1 MSILKQLEEP
11 NFKATK
17 SDKVLIKY
25 IKENIEDV
33 FYKSISQIAKE
44 SGIGEATI
52 TRFSKKMGYSGLQ
65 DFKVTLAREISG
77 LKNRTIINRSIENDE
92 GVMESARKLFN
103 SNIRILENTFN
114 IIDGNDIEKAT
125 DMIINAKKV
134 FFIGI
139 GYSGMTAEDSNYK
152 FSRIGFN
159 CMSLDSSHNM
169 IMMASLMDEDDV
181 IVAISHSGETDEI
194 IKTVNIAKAN
204 GASVISVTED
214 KSSRLRDI
222 SDVNLGYFSGES
234 ILETG
239 SISSKLA
246 QFFIIDLVYTQVV
259 KEKSAEV
266 VERKI
271 KTTDAIKLYNE

>member
-1 MSILKQLEEP
+1 
-11 NFKATK
+11 
-17 SDKVLIKY
+17 
-25 IKENIEDV
+25 
-33 FYKSISQIAKE
+33 
-44 SGIGEATI
+44 
-52 TRFSKKMGYSGLQ
+52 
-65 DFKVTLAREISG
+65 
-77 LKNRTIINRSIENDE
+77 
-92 GVMESARKLFN
+92 
-103 SNIRILENTFN
+103 
-114 IIDGNDIEKAT
+114 
-125 DMIINAKKV
+125 
-134 FFIGI
+134 
-139 GYSGMTAEDSNYK
+139 
-152 FSRIGFN
+152 
-159 CMSLDSSHNM
+159 M

>member
-17 SDKVLIKY
+17 SDRVLIEY

-33 FYKSISQIAKE
+33 VYKPISQISKE

-52 TRFSKKMGYSGLQ
+52 TRFSKKMGYSGLH
-65 DFKVTLAREISG
+65 DFKVTLSREISG
-77 LKNRTIINRSIENDE
+77 LKNRNIINKSIENDE
-92 GVMESARKLFN
+92 GVMESARKLFD

-159 CMSLDSSHNM
+159 CMAIGSSHDM
-169 IMMASLMDEDDV
+169 IMMAALMDEDDV
-181 IVAISHSGETDEI
+181 VVAISHSGETDE
-194 IKTVNIAKAN
+194 TVKAVSIAKAN
-204 GASVISVTED
+204 GARVISVTED
-214 KSSRLRDI
+214 KSSRLRDV
-222 SDVNLGYFSGES
+222 SDVSLGYFSGES

-246 QFFIIDLVYTQVV
+246 QFFVIDLVYTQVV
-259 KEKSAEV
+259 KERYAEV

>member
-17 SDKVLIKY
+17 SDKVLIEY

-33 FYKSISQIAKE
+33 FYKSISQISKE

-77 LKNRTIINRSIENDE
+77 LKNRKIINKSIENDE

-114 IIDGNDIEKAT
+114 IIDGNNIEKAT

>member
-17 SDKVLIKY
+17 SDKVLIEY

-33 FYKSISQIAKE
+33 FYKSISQISKE

-77 LKNRTIINRSIENDE
+77 LKNRKIINRSIENDE

-169 IMMASLMDEDDV
+169 IMMASLMNEEDV
-181 IVAISHSGETDEI
+181 VVAISHSGETDEI
-194 IKTVNIAKAN
+194 IKAVSIAKAN

-214 KSSRLRDI
+214 KGSRLRDI

>member
-239 SISSKLA
+239 SMSSKLA
-246 QFFIIDLVYTQVV
+246 QFFIIDIVYTQVV

>member
-17 SDKVLIKY
+17 SDKILIEY
-25 IKENIEDV
+25 IKKNIEDV

-77 LKNRTIINRSIENDE
+77 LQNRKIINRSIENDE

-103 SNIRILENTFN
+103 SDIRILENTFN
-114 IIDGNDIEKAT
+114 IIDGDDIEKAT
-125 DMIINAKKV
+125 DMIINAKKI
-134 FFIGI
+134 FFMGI

-152 FSRIGFN
+152 FTRIGFN
-159 CMSLDSSHNM
+159 CMALDSSHNM
-169 IMMASLMDEDDV
+169 IMMASIMDEDDV
-181 IVAISHSGETDEI
+181 VVAISHSGETDEM
-194 IKTVNIAKAN
+194 IKAVKIAKSN

-214 KSSRLRDI
+214 KSSRLKDI
-222 SDVNLGYFSGES
+222 SDISLGYFSGES

-239 SISSKLA
+239 SISSKMA

-259 KEKSAEV
+259 KEKSSEV

-271 KTTDAIKLYNE
+271 KTTDAIKLYSE

>member
-17 SDKVLIKY
+17 SDRVLIEY

-33 FYKSISQIAKE
+33 VYKPISQISKE
-44 SGIGEATI
+44 SRIGEATI
-52 TRFSKKMGYSGLQ
+52 TRFSKKMGYSGLH
-65 DFKVTLAREISG
+65 DFKVTLSREISG
-77 LKNRTIINRSIENDE
+77 LKNRNIINKSIENDE
-92 GVMESARKLFN
+92 GVMESARKLFD

-159 CMSLDSSHNM
+159 CMAIGSSHDM
-169 IMMASLMDEDDV
+169 IMMAALMDEDDV
-181 IVAISHSGETDEI
+181 VVAISHSGETDEI
-194 IKTVNIAKAN
+194 VKAVSIAKAN
-204 GASVISVTED
+204 GARVISVTED
-214 KSSRLRDI
+214 KSSRLRDV
-222 SDVNLGYFSGES
+222 SDVSLGYFSGES

-246 QFFIIDLVYTQVV
+246 QFFVIDLVYTQVV
-259 KEKSAEV
+259 KERYAEV

>member
-17 SDKVLIKY
+17 SDRVLIEY

-33 FYKSISQIAKE
+33 VYKPISQISKE

-52 TRFSKKMGYSGLQ
+52 TRFSKKMGYSGLH
-65 DFKVTLAREISG
+65 DFKVTLSREISG
-77 LKNRTIINRSIENDE
+77 LKNRNIINKSIENDE
-92 GVMESARKLFN
+92 GVMESARKLFD

-159 CMSLDSSHNM
+159 CMAIGSSHDM
-169 IMMASLMDEDDV
+169 IMMAALMDEDDV
-181 IVAISHSGETDEI
+181 VVAISHSGETDE
-194 IKTVNIAKAN
+194 TVKAVSIAKAN
-204 GASVISVTED
+204 GARVISVTED
-214 KSSRLRDI
+214 RSSRLRDV
-222 SDVNLGYFSGES
+222 SDVSLRYFSGES

-246 QFFIIDLVYTQVV
+246 QFFVIDLVYTQVV
-259 KEKSAEV
+259 KERYAEV

>member
-17 SDKVLIKY
+17 SDRVLIEY

-33 FYKSISQIAKE
+33 VYKPISQISKE

-52 TRFSKKMGYSGLQ
+52 TRFSKKMGYSGLH
-65 DFKVTLAREISG
+65 DFKVTLSREISG
-77 LKNRTIINRSIENDE
+77 LKNRNIINKSIENDE
-92 GVMESARKLFN
+92 GVMESARKLFD

-159 CMSLDSSHNM
+159 CMAIGSSHDM
-169 IMMASLMDEDDV
+169 IMIAALMDEDDV
-181 IVAISHSGETDEI
+181 VVAISHSGETDEI
-194 IKTVNIAKAN
+194 VKAVSIAKAN
-204 GASVISVTED
+204 GARIISVTED
-214 KSSRLRDI
+214 KSSRLRDV

-259 KEKSAEV
+259 KEKYAEV

>member
-17 SDKVLIKY
+17 SDKVLIEY

-92 GVMESARKLFN
+92 GVIESARKLFN

-214 KSSRLRDI
+214 KSSRLRDV

>member
-17 SDKVLIKY
+17 SDRVLIEY

-33 FYKSISQIAKE
+33 VYKPISQISKE

-77 LKNRTIINRSIENDE
+77 LKNRKIINRSIENDE
-92 GVMESARKLFN
+92 GVMESARKLFD

-159 CMSLDSSHNM
+159 CMSLDSSHDM
-169 IMMASLMDEDDV
+169 IMMAALMDEDDV
-181 IVAISHSGETDEI
+181 VVAISHSGETDEI
-194 IKTVNIAKAN
+194 VKAVSIAKAN
-204 GASVISVTED
+204 GARVISVTED
-214 KSSRLRDI
+214 KSSRLRDV
-222 SDVNLGYFSGES
+222 SDVSLRYFSGES

-246 QFFIIDLVYTQVV
+246 QFFVIDLVYTQVV
-259 KEKSAEV
+259 KERYAEV

>member
-17 SDKVLIKY
+17 SDRVLIEY

-33 FYKSISQIAKE
+33 VYKPISQISKE

-77 LKNRTIINRSIENDE
+77 LKNRKIINRSIENDD

-181 IVAISHSGETDEI
+181 VVAISHSGETDE
-194 IKTVNIAKAN
+194 TVKAVSIAKAN
-204 GASVISVTED
+204 GARVISVTED
-214 KSSRLRDI
+214 KSSRLRDV
-222 SDVNLGYFSGES
+222 SDVSLRYFSGES
-234 ILETG
+234 VLETG

-246 QFFIIDLVYTQVV
+246 QFFVIDLVYTQVV
-259 KEKSAEV
+259 KERYAEV

>member
-17 SDKVLIKY
+17 SDRVLIEY

-33 FYKSISQIAKE
+33 VYKPISQISKE

-52 TRFSKKMGYSGLQ
+52 TRFSKKMGYSGLH
-65 DFKVTLAREISG
+65 DFKVTLSREISG
-77 LKNRTIINRSIENDE
+77 LKNRNIINKSIENDE
-92 GVMESARKLFN
+92 GVMESARKLFD

-159 CMSLDSSHNM
+159 CMAIGSSHDM
-169 IMMASLMDEDDV
+169 IMMAALMDEDDV
-181 IVAISHSGETDEI
+181 VVAISHSGETDE
-194 IKTVNIAKAN
+194 TVKAVSIAKAN
-204 GASVISVTED
+204 GARVISVTED
-214 KSSRLRDI
+214 KSSRLRDV
-222 SDVNLGYFSGES
+222 SDVSLRYFSGES

>member
-17 SDKVLIKY
+17 SDRVLIEY

-33 FYKSISQIAKE
+33 VYKPISQISKE

-52 TRFSKKMGYSGLQ
+52 TRFSKKMGYSGLH
-65 DFKVTLAREISG
+65 DFKVTLSREISG
-77 LKNRTIINRSIENDE
+77 LKNRNIINKSIENDE
-92 GVMESARKLFN
+92 GVMESARKLFD

-134 FFIGI
+134 FIGI

-159 CMSLDSSHNM
+159 CMAIDSSHDM

-181 IVAISHSGETDEI
+181 VVAISHSGETDEI
-194 IKTVNIAKAN
+194 IKAVNIAKENEAR
-204 GASVISVTED
+204 VISVTED
-214 KSSRLRDI
+214 KSSRLRDV
-222 SDVNLGYFSGES
+222 SDVSLGYFSGES

-246 QFFIIDLVYTQVV
+246 QFFVIDLVYTQVI

>member
-11 NFKATK
+11 NFRATK
-17 SDKVLIKY
+17 SDRVLIEY

-33 FYKSISQIAKE
+33 VYKPISQISKE

-52 TRFSKKMGYSGLQ
+52 TRFSKKMGYSGLH
-65 DFKVTLAREISG
+65 DFKVTLSREISG
-77 LKNRTIINRSIENDE
+77 LKNRNIINKSIENDE
-92 GVMESARKLFN
+92 GVMESARKLFD

-159 CMSLDSSHNM
+159 CMAIGSSHDM
-169 IMMASLMDEDDV
+169 IMMAALMDEDDV
-181 IVAISHSGETDEI
+181 VVAISHSGETDEI
-194 IKTVNIAKAN
+194 VKAVSIAKAN
-204 GASVISVTED
+204 GARVISVTED
-214 KSSRLRDI
+214 KSSRLRDV
-222 SDVNLGYFSGES
+222 SDVSLRYFSGES

-246 QFFIIDLVYTQVV
+246 QFFVIDLVYTQVV
-259 KEKSAEV
+259 KERYAEV

>member
-17 SDKVLIKY
+17 SDRVLIEY

-33 FYKSISQIAKE
+33 VYKPISQISKE

-52 TRFSKKMGYSGLQ
+52 TRFSKKMGYSGLH
-65 DFKVTLAREISG
+65 DFKVTLSREISG
-77 LKNRTIINRSIENDE
+77 LKNRNIINKSIENDE
-92 GVMESARKLFN
+92 GVMESARKLFD

-159 CMSLDSSHNM
+159 CMAIGSSHDM
-169 IMMASLMDEDDV
+169 IMMAALMDEDDV
-181 IVAISHSGETDEI
+181 VVAISHSGETDEI
-194 IKTVNIAKAN
+194 VKAVSIAKAN
-204 GASVISVTED
+204 GARVISVTED
-214 KSSRLRDI
+214 KSSRLRDV
-222 SDVNLGYFSGES
+222 SDVSLRYFSGES

-246 QFFIIDLVYTQVV
+246 QFFVIDLVYTQVV
-259 KEKSAEV
+259 KERYAEV

>member
-17 SDKVLIKY
+17 SDRVLIEY

-33 FYKSISQIAKE
+33 VYKPISQISKE

-52 TRFSKKMGYSGLQ
+52 TRFSKKMGYSGLH
-65 DFKVTLAREISG
+65 DFKVTLSREISG
-77 LKNRTIINRSIENDE
+77 LKNRNIINKSIENDE
-92 GVMESARKLFN
+92 GVMESARKLFD

-159 CMSLDSSHNM
+159 CMAIGSSHDM
-169 IMMASLMDEDDV
+169 IMMAALMDEDDV
-181 IVAISHSGETDEI
+181 VVAISHSGETDEI
-194 IKTVNIAKAN
+194 VKAVSIAKAN
-204 GASVISVTED
+204 GARVISVTED
-214 KSSRLRDI
+214 KSSRLRDV

>member
-17 SDKVLIKY
+17 SDKVLIEY

-214 KSSRLRDI
+214 KSSRLRDV

-271 KTTDAIKLYNE
+271 KTTDAIKLYND

>member
-1 MSILKQLEEP
+1 
-11 NFKATK
+11 
-17 SDKVLIKY
+17 
-25 IKENIEDV
+25 
-33 FYKSISQIAKE
+33 
-44 SGIGEATI
+44 
-52 TRFSKKMGYSGLQ
+52 
-65 DFKVTLAREISG
+65 
-77 LKNRTIINRSIENDE
+77 
-92 GVMESARKLFN
+92 
-103 SNIRILENTFN
+103 
-114 IIDGNDIEKAT
+114 
-125 DMIINAKKV
+125 
-134 FFIGI
+134 
-139 GYSGMTAEDSNYK
+139 MTAEDSNYK

-214 KSSRLRDI
+214 KSSRLRDVSDVNLGHSGETDEI
-222 SDVNLGYFSGES
+222 IKTVNIAKANGASVISVTEDKSSRLRDVSDVNLGYFSGES

>member
-17 SDKVLIKY
+17 SDKVLIEY

-33 FYKSISQIAKE
+33 FYKSISQISKE

-214 KSSRLRDI
+214 KSSRLRDV

>member
-33 FYKSISQIAKE
+33 FYKSISQISKE

-77 LKNRTIINRSIENDE
+77 LKNRKIINRSIENDE

-194 IKTVNIAKAN
+194 IKTVNIAKSN

>member
-17 SDKVLIKY
+17 SDKVLIEY

-114 IIDGNDIEKAT
+114 IIDGNNIEKAT

>member
-92 GVMESARKLFN
+92 GIMESARKLFN

-214 KSSRLRDI
+214 KSSRLRDV

>member
-17 SDKVLIKY
+17 SDKVLIEY

-214 KSSRLRDI
+214 KSSRLRDV

>member
-17 SDKVLIKY
+17 SDRVLIEY

-33 FYKSISQIAKE
+33 VYKPISQISKE

-52 TRFSKKMGYSGLQ
+52 TRFSKKMGYSGLY
-65 DFKVTLAREISG
+65 DFKVTLSREISG
-77 LKNRTIINRSIENDE
+77 LKNRNIINKSIENDE
-92 GVMESARKLFN
+92 GVMESARKLFD

-159 CMSLDSSHNM
+159 CMAIGSSHDM
-169 IMMASLMDEDDV
+169 IMMAALMDEDDV
-181 IVAISHSGETDEI
+181 VVAISHSGETDE
-194 IKTVNIAKAN
+194 TVKAVSIAKAN
-204 GASVISVTED
+204 GARVISVTED
-214 KSSRLRDI
+214 KSSRLRDV
-222 SDVNLGYFSGES
+222 SDVSLRYFSGES

-246 QFFIIDLVYTQVV
+246 QFFVIDLVYTQVV
-259 KEKSAEV
+259 KERYAEV

>member
-17 SDKVLIKY
+17 SDKVLIEY

-77 LKNRTIINRSIENDE
+77 LKNRKIINRSIENDE

-114 IIDGNDIEKAT
+114 VIDGNDIEKAT

>member
-17 SDKVLIKY
+17 SDRVLIEY

-33 FYKSISQIAKE
+33 VYKPISQISKE

-52 TRFSKKMGYSGLQ
+52 TRFSKKMGYSGLH
-65 DFKVTLAREISG
+65 DFKVTLSREISG
-77 LKNRTIINRSIENDE
+77 LKNRNIINKSIENDE
-92 GVMESARKLFN
+92 GVMESARKLFD

-159 CMSLDSSHNM
+159 CMAIGSSHDM
-169 IMMASLMDEDDV
+169 IMMAALMDEDDV
-181 IVAISHSGETDEI
+181 VVAISHSGETDEI
-194 IKTVNIAKAN
+194 VNAVSIAKAN
-204 GASVISVTED
+204 GARVISVTED
-214 KSSRLRDI
+214 KSSRLRDV
-222 SDVNLGYFSGES
+222 SDVSLRYFSGES

-246 QFFIIDLVYTQVV
+246 QFFVIDLVYTQVV
-259 KEKSAEV
+259 NERYAEV

>member
-17 SDKVLIKY
+17 SDKILIEY
-25 IKENIEDV
+25 IKENKEDV
-33 FYKSISQIAKE
+33 IYKPISQIAKE

-52 TRFSKKMGYSGLQ
+52 TRFSKKMGYNGLH

-77 LKNRTIINRSIENDE
+77 LKNRKIINRSIENDE
-92 GVMESARKLFN
+92 GVIESARKLLN

-159 CMSLDSSHNM
+159 CMSIDSSHNM

-194 IKTVNIAKAN
+194 IKAVSIAKAN
-204 GASVISVTED
+204 GASVISVTEE
-214 KSSRLRDI
+214 KSSRLRDV
-222 SDVNLGYFSGES
+222 SDVSLGYFSGES

-239 SISSKLA
+239 SISSKIA
-246 QFFIIDLVYTQVV
+246 QFFVIDLVYTQVV
-259 KEKSAEV
+259 KQKNVEV

>member
-17 SDKVLIKY
+17 SDKVLIEY
-25 IKENIEDV
+25 VKENIEDV

-214 KSSRLRDI
+214 KSSRLRDV

>member
-17 SDKVLIKY
+17 SDKILIEY
-25 IKENIEDV
+25 IKENKEDV
-33 FYKSISQIAKE
+33 IYKPISQIAKE

-52 TRFSKKMGYSGLQ
+52 TRFSKKMGYNGLQ

-77 LKNRTIINRSIENDE
+77 LKNRKIINRSIENDE

-214 KSSRLRDI
+214 KSSRLRDV

>member
-246 QFFIIDLVYTQVV
+246 QFFIIDIVYTQVV

>member
-17 SDKVLIKY
+17 SDKVLIEY

-52 TRFSKKMGYSGLQ
+52 TRFSKTMGYSGLQ

>member
-11 NFKATK
+11 NFRATK
-17 SDKVLIKY
+17 SDRVLIEY

-33 FYKSISQIAKE
+33 VYKPISQISKE

-52 TRFSKKMGYSGLQ
+52 TRFSKKMGYSGLH
-65 DFKVTLAREISG
+65 DFKVTLSREISG
-77 LKNRTIINRSIENDE
+77 LKNRNIINKSIENDE
-92 GVMESARKLFN
+92 GVMESARKLFD

-159 CMSLDSSHNM
+159 CMAIGSSHDM
-169 IMMASLMDEDDV
+169 IMMAALMDEDDV
-181 IVAISHSGETDEI
+181 VVAISHSGETDEI
-194 IKTVNIAKAN
+194 VKAVSIAKAN
-204 GASVISVTED
+204 GARVIFVTED
-214 KSSRLRDI
+214 KSSRLRDV
-222 SDVNLGYFSGES
+222 SDVSLRYFSGES

-246 QFFIIDLVYTQVV
+246 QFFVIDLVYTQVV
-259 KEKSAEV
+259 KERYAEV

>member
-17 SDKVLIKY
+17 SDKVLIEY

-214 KSSRLRDI
+214 KSSRLRDV

-271 KTTDAIKLYNE
+271 KTTYAIKLYNE

>member
-17 SDKVLIKY
+17 SDKVLIEY

-194 IKTVNIAKAN
+194 IKTVNIAKSN

-214 KSSRLRDI
+214 KSSRLRDV